1 MEEKPYNLK
10 LKGIPAS
17 EGIIAGP
24 AYVLRTPLSPIPKR
38 KLSEAEIEAEVN
50 RLEQAVSEIIRE
62 LEELKQELDKHKHHE
77 PFLIVDAHLLIM
89 QDQTLWQEVKEKICS
104 EQINCEWAI
113 RKVIDNWLKVF
124 VSLRDPYLRER
135 GKDIELVGQRILD
148 KLVGHKELDFSQI
161 TEPVVIVAPDLR
173 PDQTARMIFSKV
185 LGFATDVGSR
195 TSHTAIVARSLE
207 IPAVVGLER
216 ITELV
221 EDGDIIIVDGGAGE
235 VIINPDPDF
244 CARYQERRAE
254 LENIRVYLQEYAFP
268 PSVTK
273 DGKEIQLSANLEVLA
288 EINFLKKYGA
298 EGVGLYR
305 TEYLYLNRERLPD
318 EEDHFEN
325 YRKLAE
331 AVAPYQATIRTFDL
345 GGDKFASQLEL
356 AEEMNP
362 ALGLRAIRFCLKSP
376 EIFKAQLRGIL
387 RASAFGKIEIM
398 FPLISGL
405 EEVRE
410 AKRILQEVMEELDR
424 EGVKFNP
431 KIPVGIMIE
440 VPSAVMLAD
449 QLAEEVDFFSIG
461 TNDLIQYVL
470 AIDRVNEYVS
480 YLYQPLHPSILKMV
494 KHTVDC
500 AHQAGIRVA
509 MCGEMAGDVFYLPVL
524 VGLGLDQLSMPARL
538 IPRVRKVLRG
548 LKAQELEPMVEEL
561 LKFSTAEEVKKFLQ
575 SQIEK
580 EWKEL
585 YSFEIKKSSGQDTKF
600 ICQRENQA

>member
-1 MEEKPYNLK
+1 MEEKPVNLK

-17 EGIIAGP
+17 EGIVAGP
-24 AYVLRTPLSPIPKR
+24 AYVLRTALSPIPKR
-38 KLSEAEIEAEVN
+38 KLSDSEIDGEIT
-50 RLEQAVSEIIRE
+50 RLDQTVSEIIKE
-62 LEELKQELDKHKHHE
+62 LEELKQDLDKHKHRE
-77 PFLIVDAHLLIM
+77 PFLIVEAHLLIM
-89 QDQTLWQEVKEKICS
+89 KDQTLWEEVKERIRT

-113 RKVIDNWLKVF
+113 RKVIDDWLKVF
-124 VSLRDPYLRER
+124 ASLRDPYLRER
-135 GKDIELVGQRILD
+135 GRDIELVGQRLLD
-148 KLVGHKELDFSQI
+148 KLVGYKELDFSQI
-161 TEPVVIVAPDLR
+161 TEPVIVVAPDLR

-221 EDGDIIIVDGGAGE
+221 GDGDILIVDGGAGE
-235 VIINPDPDF
+235 VIINPASDF
-244 CARYQERRAE
+244 CARYQERKAE
-254 LENIRVYLQEYAFP
+254 LENIRIFLQEYATP

-273 DGKEIQLSANLEVLA
+273 DGRKIQLSANLEVLA
-288 EINFLKKYGA
+288 EINILKKYGA

-305 TEYLYLNRERLPD
+305 TEYLYLDRERLPD

-362 ALGLRAIRFCLKSP
+362 ALGLRAIRFCLKRP
-376 EIFKAQLRGIL
+376 EIFKTQLRGIL
-387 RASAFGKIEIM
+387 RASAFGKVEIM

-410 AKRILQEVMEELDR
+410 AKRILQEAMEELDR
-424 EGVKFNP
+424 EGIKFNP
-431 KIPVGIMIE
+431 EIPVGIMIE

-538 IPRVRKVLRG
+538 IPRVRRVLRG
-548 LKAQELEPMVEEL
+548 LKASELEPMVEEL
-561 LKFSTAEEVKKFLQ
+561 LKFSTAQQVKDFLQ

-580 EWKEL
+580 EWKEI
-585 YSFEIKKSSGQDTKF
+585 YSFGIKKSATSDQKF
-600 ICQRENQA
+600 ICQREDQV